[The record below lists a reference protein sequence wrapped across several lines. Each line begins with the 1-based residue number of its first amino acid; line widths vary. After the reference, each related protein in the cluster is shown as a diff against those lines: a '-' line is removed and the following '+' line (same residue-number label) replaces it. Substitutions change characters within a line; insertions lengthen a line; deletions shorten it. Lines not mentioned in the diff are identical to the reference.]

1 MRYIIKHISFH
12 EYRQRRAPRASK
24 VSSNL
29 ISLHSTLLFS
39 VILSFDEGRKIA
51 RELKGIDTEESYLE
65 LIKSKTIPNDDLAS
79 RLPYRPDLKYKDEW
93 LGWDD
98 FLIG

>member
-1 MRYIIKHISFH
+1 MHTLYLCTCASDVLYISHIRHSKYIKDWRGWDDF
-12 EYRQRRAPRASK
+12 
-24 VSSNL
+24 L
-29 ISLHSTLLFS
+29 G

-65 LIKSKTIPNDDLAS
+65 LIKSKTISDDDLAS